1 LPPVTTY
8 TSSVNPTQVQNNSA
22 TVGAGQV
29 GERRYKDEGEFL
41 CGKWGWILLALLIL
55 ALLTLALLYGL
66 GILGGTPSK
75 RVSSSGSGPVSPF
88 PSNNTTGSS
97 STTPSNNG
105 TGSSSTTPS
114 NYATGS
120 SSTTNH
126 PSGQNGKINGQ
137 TKPTPVPINN
147 QTGNPSTVVNINKL
161 ID

>member
-29 GERRYKDEGEFL
+29 GERRYKDKGEFL

-88 PSNNTTGSS
+88 PSNN
-97 STTPSNNG
+97 
-105 TGSSSTTPS
+105 
-114 NYATGS
+114 ATGS

-147 QTGNPSTVVNINKL
+147 
-161 ID
+161 